1 MTHWLLRYELAPDY
15 LDRRAGLR
23 ADHLAL
29 AWAAS
34 DAGDLLLGGAV
45 GDAPT
50 HALLLF
56 TSAAAAEA
64 FAARDA
70 YVTDG
75 LVTAWH
81 VTEWKTVVGATAS
94 TPTR

>member
-1 MTHWLLRYELAPDY
+1 MTHWLLRYDLAPDY

-23 ADHLAL
+23 SEHLAL

-34 DAGDLLLGGAV
+34 EAGDLLLGGAV

-50 HALLLF
+50 QALLLF

-64 FAARDA
+64 FVARDP
-70 YVTDG
+70 YVTQG

-81 VTEWKTVVGATAS
+81 VDEWKTVVGPTAS
-94 TPTR
+94 IPIR

>member
-1 MTHWLLRYELAPDY
+1 VTHWLLRYDLAPDY

-23 ADHLAL
+23 SEHLAL

-34 DAGDLLLGGAV
+34 EAGDLLLGGAV

-56 TSAAAAEA
+56 TSVAAAEA
-64 FAARDA
+64 FAARDP
-70 YVTDG
+70 YVTEG

-81 VTEWKTVVGATAS
+81 VEEWKTVVGPTAAT
-94 TPTR
+94 PIR

>member
-23 ADHLAL
+23 SEHLSL

-50 HALLLF
+50 YAMLLF

-64 FAARDA
+64 FAARDP
-70 YVTDG
+70 YVTQG

-81 VTEWKTVVGATAS
+81 VIEWKTVVGREAAT
-94 TPTR
+94 PIR

>member
-1 MTHWLLRYELAPDY
+1 MTHWLLRYDLAPDY

-23 ADHLAL
+23 SEHLAL

-34 DAGDLLLGGAV
+34 EAGDLLLGGAV

-50 HALLLF
+50 QALLLF

-64 FAARDA
+64 FAARDP
-70 YVTDG
+70 YVIQG

-81 VTEWKTVVGATAS
+81 VDEWKTVVGPTAS
-94 TPTR
+94 TPIR